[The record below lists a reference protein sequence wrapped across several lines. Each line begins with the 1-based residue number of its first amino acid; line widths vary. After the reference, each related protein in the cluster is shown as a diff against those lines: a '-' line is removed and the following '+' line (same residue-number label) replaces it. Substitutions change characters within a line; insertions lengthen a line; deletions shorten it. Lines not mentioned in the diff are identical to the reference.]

1 MPTADPLQRN
11 NVSLAGEADAARS
24 MVFVHGFGTDQGA
37 WSQVASAFAADHRIV
52 LLDNAGAGKAD
63 PLAFEREE
71 SRYLSLRGYAEDLVK
86 VCDALGVAGAVL
98 VGHSLGAMVAALA
111 AIARPALAEKL
122 VLIGASPRYLEAE
135 GYHGGFTETDWQEIH
150 LAVANNFELWA
161 DTFGSQ
167 AMANPD
173 RPELARSFVESLKA
187 IPFKRALTV
196 VYSVFRSD
204 YREEIAKL
212 RLPTLIIQSLSD
224 IFVPMEVAD
233 YLHQHIPGS
242 RLAVIQAT
250 GHLPHISAP
259 EEVIAAM
266 REFGL

>member
-1 MPTADPLQRN
+1 MPTADSLRRN
-11 NVSLAGEADAARS
+11 NVSLAGNPDAART
-24 MVFVHGFGTDQGA
+24 MVFVHGFGTDQRA
-37 WSQVASAFAADHRIV
+37 WSPVVLAFEADYRIV
-52 LLDNAGAGKAD
+52 LLDNAGAGKSD

-71 SRYLSLRGYAEDLVK
+71 SRYLNLRGYAADLID
-86 VCDALGVAGAVL
+86 VCAALGVTGTVL
-98 VGHSLGAMVAALA
+98 VGHSLGAMVGALA
-111 AIARPALAEKL
+111 AIERPTLFEKL

-135 GYHGGFTETDWQEIH
+135 GYHGGFTHADWQEIH

-161 DTFGSQ
+161 DTFGPQ

-187 IPFKRALTV
+187 IPVKRALTV

-204 YREEIAKL
+204 YREEIARL
-212 RLPTLIIQSLSD
+212 RLPTLIIQSLAD
-224 IFVPMEVAD
+224 IFVPMEVAN
-233 YLHQHIPGS
+233 YLHEQIAGS